1 VQQDRLEEKVLKALD
16 LEGMLAFL
24 SELVAIP
31 SLGGEESAAQERVA
45 GWMNE
50 AGLEVDL
57 WELDMDALRRHPAY
71 SAEVNRDEGLGVV
84 GILGGHRG
92 GQDLILNGHIDVVP
106 AGDPEN
112 WSYPPWEGRVEGG
125 RVWGRGALDMKGGLV
140 AALFAAKAIRESGVR
155 LKGKLLIESVIGEE
169 DGGVGTLAAIL
180 RGYKAHGAV
189 IMEPTGLS
197 ICPVQAGALN
207 FRITVSGKAAHGCIR
222 DEGVSALEKLWPVHE
237 ELLALEA
244 QRNQISKDP
253 LFRAYPTPFPLSIGT
268 IGGGDWAST
277 VPDTVRIEGRYGL
290 SPDEDV
296 DEAQRAF
303 EGALEKAQ
311 ERDSWLRDNPPKL
324 EWWGGR
330 FLPARTPVDAEVV
343 SVLSRVAYDIQGVRP
358 EIEGVTFGSDL
369 RHLVLEG
376 GIPTVLFGP
385 GDIRKAHADD
395 ESVAVSDLVVAAKVL
410 TITAL
415 RFCGCEDD

>member
-1 VQQDRLEEKVLKALD
+1 VPKSFLEEKVLDALD

-24 SELVAIP
+24 SELVAIR
-31 SLGGEESAAQERVA
+31 SLGGDESPAQERVA
-45 GWMNE
+45 EWMGDM
-50 AGLEVDL
+50 GLEVDL
-57 WELDMDALRRHPAY
+57 WELDLDSLREHPAY
-71 SAEVNRDEGLGVV
+71 SAEVHREKGLGVV
-84 GILGGHRG
+84 GILAGEGG
-92 GQDLILNGHIDVVP
+92 GQDLILNGHVDVVP
-106 AGDPEN
+106 AGDPKN

-155 LKGKLLIESVIGEE
+155 LKGKLILESVIGEE
-169 DGGVGTLAAIL
+169 DGGLGTLATIL
-180 RGYKAHGAV
+180 RGYKADGAV

-207 FRITVSGKAAHGCIR
+207 FRITVFGKAAHGCIR

-244 QRNQISKDP
+244 RRNQIGHDP
-253 LFRAYPTPFPLSIGT
+253 LFRAYPNPFPLSIGKVE
-268 IGGGDWAST
+268 GGDWAST
-277 VPDTVRIEGRYGL
+277 VPDTVRIEGRFGL

-296 DEAQRAF
+296 GEAQRAF
-303 EGALEKAQ
+303 EEALEKA
-311 ERDSWLRDNPPKL
+311 RDRDPWLRDNPPKL

-330 FLPARTPVDAEVV
+330 FLPARTPVDSRIV
-343 SVLSRVAYDIQGVRP
+343 SVLSGAARDLQGFP
-358 EIEGVTFGSDL
+358 PDIEGVTFGSDL

-376 GIPTVLFGP
+376 GVPTVLFGP
-385 GDIRKAHADD
+385 GDIRMAHADD
-395 ESVAVSDLVVAAKVL
+395 ESVAVSDLEIAVRVL
-410 TITAL
+410 TTAAL